1 MTNNLD
7 FNQTHT
13 RILIQNN
20 TSGDST
26 IVTAPAATLVGGV
39 STGVTIRVVDLWL
52 MASAAVNVKFKSST
66 AGDRTGLMY
75 FAANGGI
82 VLPWNERGWF
92 STVAGESLVM
102 NLSGAVAVGGVL
114 HYTTVQT

>member
-7 FNQTHT
+7 FNSTHT
-13 RILIQNN
+13 RIAI
-20 TSGDST
+20 TASASGDT
-26 IVTAPAATLVGGV
+26 TVVTSPAATLIGGT

-82 VLPWNERGWF
+82 VLPFNERGWF
-92 STVAGESLVM
+92 TTVAGENLVI
-102 NLSGAVAVGGVL
+102 NLSGAIPVGGVL
-114 HYTTVQT
+114 HYVTVQT